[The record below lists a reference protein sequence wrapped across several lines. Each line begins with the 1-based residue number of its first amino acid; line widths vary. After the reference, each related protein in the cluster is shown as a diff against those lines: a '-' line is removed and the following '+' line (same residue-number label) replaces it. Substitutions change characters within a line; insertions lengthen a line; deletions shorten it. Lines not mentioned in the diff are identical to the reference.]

1 MVTLQQIEEF
11 ITSEPIALVGVSRN
25 PKKFGYTAFKE
36 LKEKGM
42 KIIPVN
48 PAADE
53 ILGEKSYPN
62 VTNLPPEVRGI
73 IVMTKKDLTAGI
85 VREAK
90 EKGIKQIWIQ
100 QMADSKEALDEL
112 KDTDINFIKGECILM
127 HYKPHSIHKFHR
139 AINKFFGKFP
149 K

>member
-1 MVTLQQIEEF
+1 MTTLKQIDEF
-11 ITSEPIALVGVSRN
+11 LDSQPIALVGVSRN
-25 PKKFGYTAFKE
+25 PKKFGYAAFKE

-48 PAADE
+48 PQADE
-53 ILGEKSYPN
+53 IMGEKSYPN
-62 VTNLPPEVRGI
+62 VKMLPPEVQSI
-73 IVMTKKDLTAGI
+73 IVFTKKDKTAAVI
-85 VREAK
+85 RDAK

-112 KDTDINFIKGECILM
+112 RGTDINYITGECVLM
-127 HYKPHSIHKFHR
+127 HYKPHSFHKFHR
-139 AINKFFGKFP
+139 AINKFFGRFP

>member
-1 MVTLQQIEEF
+1 MATLKQINEF
-11 ITSEPIALVGVSRN
+11 LDSQPIALVGVSRN
-25 PKKFGYTAFKE
+25 PKKFGYSAFKE

-42 KIIPVN
+42 DLVPVN
-48 PAADE
+48 PMAVE
-53 ILGEKSYPN
+53 IMGEKSYQN
-62 VTNLPPEVRGI
+62 VKLLPANVKGI
-73 IVMTKKDLTAGI
+73 IVLTKKDITASV

-100 QMADSKEALDEL
+100 QMAESKEALDEL
-112 KDTDINFIKGECILM
+112 KDSDINFITGECILM

-139 AINKFFGKFP
+139 GLKKFFGSFP

>member
-1 MVTLQQIEEF
+1 MTTLKQINEF
-11 ITSEPIALVGVSRN
+11 LDSQPIALVGVSLN

-36 LKEKGM
+36 LKDKGM

-48 PAADE
+48 PLADE
-53 ILGEKSYPN
+53 IMGEKSYRN
-62 VTNLPPEVRGI
+62 VKMLPPEVRSI
-73 IVMTKKDLTAGI
+73 IVFTKKNQTASVI
-85 VREAK
+85 RDAK

-112 KDTDINFIKGECILM
+112 KDSGINFIAGECILM
-127 HYKPHSIHKFHR
+127 HYKPNSIHEFHGSLK
-139 AINKFFGKFP
+139 KFFGSFP